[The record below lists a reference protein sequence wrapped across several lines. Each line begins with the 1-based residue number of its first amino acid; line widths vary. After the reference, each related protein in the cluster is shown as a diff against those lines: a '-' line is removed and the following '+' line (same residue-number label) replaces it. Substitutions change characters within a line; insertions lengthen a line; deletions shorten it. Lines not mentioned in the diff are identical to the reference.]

1 MSSRLTSELWICDT
15 QASITMGGGGGIT
28 SFLAPIA
35 AAVATPFIGPELLPA
50 SLAGDAGALTATDAL
65 VGAGLGAGA
74 SAITGQN
81 PLTGALIGGV
91 GGGLA
96 PNLGDIGNAL
106 GLGGGPDLTTG
117 SLPTTTPNGTV
128 VPGAPGLTGGTDVAA
143 AAPSGAVGAPSSL
156 PAVNAALSS
165 GSSPL
170 PDFTAQGLSTGGGL
184 GGSGIASAPS
194 NLSAGDQGLIN
205 AASGGGGSDFS
216 LNSAA
221 GYPLSA
227 GDTNTSLSDLGAAA
241 AANPAAPAASTAAA
255 KAPSTLSQFISNV
268 GSGNISGALGNIG
281 TAAANNPGTVL
292 GALGLGYQALTAPS
306 IPSGAQ
312 VPAVQSQLLGQAG
325 SLAAEGSQLQNY
337 LNTGTLP
344 PGAQAAID
352 QATNAAKQQ
361 VIANYAA
368 RGMDTNPV
376 TNASLAQ
383 DLNAIDIQAAGQVF
397 QEADQLLQQGVSES
411 QLSASLYNTIL
422 QNTTAANSQLSSAIN
437 NFISAAAGGGKGV
450 NINLPAGSTAA
461 AAA

>member
-74 SAITGQN
+74 SAITGGN
-81 PLTGALIGGV
+81 PLEGALIGGV

-106 GLGGGPDLTTG
+106 GLGGGPDVTTG
-117 SLPTTTPNGTV
+117 SLPTTTTTGAV
-128 VPGAPGLTGGTDVAA
+128 VPNAPGLTGGTDVAA
-143 AAPSGAVGAPSSL
+143 GAPSGAVGAPSSL
-156 PAVNAALSS
+156 PAINAALSS

-184 GGSGIASAPS
+184 AGSGIASAPS

-227 GDTNTSLSDLGAAA
+227 GDTSTSLSDLGAAA
-241 AANPAAPAASTAAA
+241 AANPATPAAPV

-437 NFISAAAGGGKGV
+437 NFVTAAAGGGGKSGI
-450 NINLPAGSTAA
+450 NINLPAGATATPA
-461 AAA
+461 A